1 MLHQTDEAATP
12 VAAARDAP
20 VAGDE
25 RSAALL
31 SKRAFLQGL
40 GTAGLLAMSG
50 GDYGFAAADPRETFD
65 VIVIGAGTAGMPLAI
80 FAAARGAKVLVVEKS
95 SQIGGT
101 LYYSGGMMSAAGT
114 RLQARKGI
122 EDTPDK
128 FFEDILRLSHGKCD
142 REVTRL
148 YVDNAGSTVDWL
160 EDIGLKFRPEQ
171 PVTGTAHADFLT
183 PRYQSGMEGGRSL
196 IKVML
201 PPFLAAEAA
210 GNLKVLI
217 RTGAVELVQRNA
229 HAPVTGVVTEDE
241 HGHRVRYQA
250 RNVVLTSGG
259 CLFNPVAFERYHHQT
274 LYGRRVY
281 PFSMGE
287 GLAMG
292 VAAGGVVR
300 GGEFYIAHRG
310 VVFTDRAWPAP
321 VYTTLVVDPRHRLP
335 WEIEVNQLGLR
346 YVREDSDVDVL
357 ERAQTLQ
364 PAMAAWTVFD
374 QAILEQAPSIM
385 PNKSRE
391 EIASAF
397 EMHPLFARANSLAE
411 LAARMALPPAAL
423 QRTVTDYNAAV
434 ANRKDP
440 LFGREHMP
448 LPIVQPPFYAIECRG
463 SSIFGHAGLA
473 VDAGLRV
480 IRSDGSPVPNLYAAG
495 EVTGG
500 WTTAGDVVVNGCMVT
515 PAITFGRLL
524 GKSMLKFTA

>member
-1 MLHQTDEAATP
+1 MP
-12 VAAARDAP
+12 
-20 VAGDE
+20 
-25 RSAALL
+25 SL

-40 GTAGLLAMSG
+40 GTAGILALSG
-50 GDYGFAAADPRETFD
+50 GDYGFAAADPRETYD
-65 VIVIGAGTAGMPLAI
+65 VIVVGAGTAGMPLAI
-80 FAAARGAKVLVVEKS
+80 FAAARGAKVLVVEKA

-101 LYYSGGMMSAAGT
+101 LYFSGGMMSAAGT

-128 FFEDILRLSHGKCD
+128 FYEDILRLSHGKCN

-148 YVDNAGSTVDWL
+148 YVDNAGATVDWL

-183 PRYQSGMEGGRSL
+183 PRYQSGLEGGRSL
-196 IKVML
+196 LKVML

-210 GNLKVLI
+210 GNLRVLI
-217 RTGAVELVQRNA
+217 RTGVTELVQRGA
-229 HAPVTGVVTEDE
+229 RGPVTGVVTEDE
-241 HGHRVRYQA
+241 SGHRVRYQA

-259 CLFNPVAFERYHHQT
+259 CLFNPVVFQRYHHQP

-287 GLAMG
+287 GLELG

-300 GGEFYIAHRG
+300 GGELYIAHRG

-321 VYTTLVVDPRHRLP
+321 VFTTLAVDPRHRLP
-335 WEIEVNQLGLR
+335 WEIEVNKLGLR
-346 YVREDSDVDVL
+346 YVREDSDVDTL

-364 PAMAAWTVFD
+364 PGMGAWTIFD
-374 QAILEQAPSIM
+374 QEILTQAPSIM
-385 PNKSRE
+385 PTKSRE
-391 EIASAF
+391 EQSAAF
-397 EMHPLFARANSLAE
+397 ELHPLYARADTLEE

-423 QRTVTDYNAAV
+423 RKTVSDYNTAV
-434 ANRKDP
+434 ANQSDP
-440 LFGREHMP
+440 AFGREHLP
-448 LPIVQPPFYAIECRG
+448 LPIARPPFYAIECRG
-463 SSIFGHAGLA
+463 SSVFGHAGLA
-473 VDAGLRV
+473 VDAQLRV
-480 IRSDGSPVPNLYAAG
+480 LRPDGTPVPNLHAAG

-524 GKSMLKFTA
+524 GQSMLRFEA